1 MLPQIFRHHRKLEQ
15 KADSRQMTARRFGVV
30 PPPPPFG
37 SKQKKKKAGSTT
49 LAQFHLIEGAFLRRA
64 EQLLDAQSTSVSG
77 QINQSGD

>member
-15 KADSRQMTARRFGVV
+15 RSRLSPDDCETIRGGS
-30 PPPPPFG
+30 PPVWIK
-37 SKQKKKKAGSTT
+37 SKKKKKAGSTT

>member
-1 MLPQIFRHHRKLEQ
+1 M
-15 KADSRQMTARRFGVV
+15 V

>member
-15 KADSRQMTARRFGVV
+15 RSRLSPDDCETIRGGS
-30 PPPPPFG
+30 PPRLDQ
-37 SKQKKKKAGSTT
+37 SNKKKKAGSTT

>member
-15 KADSRQMTARRFGVV
+15 RSRLSPDDCETIRGGS
-30 PPPPPFG
+30 PPPFG

>member
-1 MLPQIFRHHRKLEQ
+1 M
-15 KADSRQMTARRFGVV
+15 V
-30 PPPPPFG
+30 PPPRLDQ
-37 SKQKKKKAGSTT
+37 SKKKKKAGSTT